1 MEDSC
6 AGWGCVQPGD
16 GSKAGLVLSKLRRTG
31 EVLRVAD
38 VLHPVDD
45 LAVERFLDG
54 DVGHR
59 RGRRGAMPVAVA
71 RRAEDHVAGADLLDR
86 AVLALRPAAAGR
98 DDEYLAQRMRVP
110 GRARA
115 RLEGDARAGGT
126 CGRGSGEQR
135 VDADRAGEP
144 LGRPLHR
151 RPGTIALDLHGW
163 TAPGNGPPASV
174 GTLAAGD

>member
-59 RGRRGAMPVAVA
+59 RGRRGAVPMAVA
-71 RRAEDHVAGADLLDR
+71 GRTPDRVAGADLLDR
-86 AVLALRPAAAGR
+86 AVLALRPAAAGG
-98 DDEYLAQRMRVP
+98 DDEDLAQRMRVP
-110 GRARA
+110 GRTRA
-115 RLEGDARAGGT
+115 RLEGDAGAGGASRF
-126 CGRGSGEQR
+126 GRGEQWI
-135 VDADRAGEP
+135 DAHRTGEP
-144 LGRPLHR
+144 LGRALH
-151 RPGTIALDLHGW
+151 
-163 TAPGNGPPASV
+163 
-174 GTLAAGD
+174 